1 MEKNII
7 KLPLGMFA
15 FNVLFGALAV
25 TSFPVLI
32 WALPLMLVAA
42 LVYAVFAAFFAT
54 GYTAYHQGIS
64 ILMRLNFCLFA
75 AIVCALLADTLGLT
89 PRAMLILTGGYF
101 ATLITAYFIFFFR
114 ERGRNWNDFE
124 NSLRS
129 PTLAIEGV
137 RVVRFIR
144 ARGNSQSKKSKSP
157 SLLAPLGAAAGVVA
171 MTVVGAVFGAQG
183 KALFQCAVE
192 AAILVSPF
200 AVLPFVMMYFV
211 GVHEVRRVEKRQRTR
226 FVFDDVE
233 ALQHERAKLSVA
245 RLVNPRLRQVVPPA
259 R

>member
-25 TSFPVLI
+25 ASFPVLI
-32 WALPLMLVAA
+32 WALPVMLGAA
-42 LVYAVFAAFFAT
+42 FVYAVFAAFFAT
-54 GYTAYHQGIS
+54 GYTAYHQGMS

-75 AIVCALLADTLGLT
+75 ATVCALLADTLGLA
-89 PRAMLILTGGYF
+89 PRAMFVLTGGYF
-101 ATLITAYFIFFFR
+101 AALITAYFIFFFR
-114 ERGRNWNDFE
+114 ERGRNWSDFRD
-124 NSLRS
+124 SLRS

-137 RVVRFIR
+137 MVVRFIR
-144 ARGNSQSKKSKSP
+144 VRGSSRAKKGKSP

-192 AAILVSPF
+192 AAILVAPF
-200 AVLPFVMMYFV
+200 AVLPFVMTYFV

-226 FVFDDVE
+226 FVFDNVE
-233 ALQHERAKLSVA
+233 ALQHERAKLGIA

-259 R
+259 Q